1 MTKKNKK
8 KTKFIY
14 KLLSLLL
21 IIASALSIIGI
32 ITLNILNMKYFM
44 IVVGIILFINLVSYL
59 WMIKSKKKKS
69 GTIFSFF
76 FLIVFSILSF
86 YIFETNG
93 MLNNILS
100 HHKVYTYKVIVRT
113 DSDYKQ
119 LSDLDKNTMGY
130 FNNKT
135 EETDKAIKHIDKK
148 ITPDYKEYDDINKLT
163 NSLLS
168 SEIESI
174 VIEESYY
181 NMITEENSDFIDN
194 TKVIYTFKIRQ
205 AISDFSKDVD
215 VSKKPFNIFISG
227 IDTYGSI
234 DSVSRSDVNMVVTI
248 NPKTKQI
255 LMTGIPRDY
264 YVQLHGIN
272 GYKDKLTH
280 AGLYGVD
287 NSVQTIEDFLGI
299 NINYYVKV
307 NFSSVV
313 NIVNTLNGVEVYS
326 EYDFT
331 SIDGYHY
338 SRGYNKVNGE
348 EALSFA
354 RERKAFSAGDN
365 QRIKN
370 QQALLQALVKKAI
383 SKDIIYKYSKLLNN
397 LSDSFVTNM
406 SPSRITSL
414 IRMQLDDMADWNIT
428 SNSLTGEG
436 ELNYT
441 YSYPSQKL
449 YVMVPDTDSIT
460 KTKELID
467 AVFNGDTLESSYDE
481 NTGTTHIVTKSQPTP
496 NTSNNNTEKKEESK
510 KEVEKT
516 SETNTSQTDEPE
528 EIEGT
533 TTSNVETSSTI
544 GENNTSSIETPETST
559 TEVTS
564 STEIED
570 NNN

>member
-1 MTKKNKK
+1 MTKKQKK
-8 KTKFIY
+8 KNKVKFIY
-14 KLLSLLL
+14 RFLSFLL

-44 IVVGIILFINLVSYL
+44 IAVGSILFINLISYL

-76 FLIVFSILSF
+76 FLIIFSVLAF

-100 HHKVYTYKVIVRT
+100 HYKEYTYKVVVRT

-135 EETDKAIKHIDKK
+135 EETEKAIKHIDKK
-148 ITPDYKEYDDINKLT
+148 ITPEYKEYDDIDKLT
-163 NSLLS
+163 NSLLNN
-168 SEIESI
+168 EIESI
-174 VIEESYY
+174 LIEDSYY
-181 NMITEENSDFIDN
+181 NMIAEENSDFIDT

-205 AISDFSKDVD
+205 IITDFSKDVD

-234 DSVSRSDVNMVVTI
+234 DSVSRSDVNMVVTV

-287 NSVQTIEDFLGI
+287 NSVQTVEDFLDI

-313 NIVNTLNGVEVYS
+313 NIVNTLGGVEVFS

-397 LSDSFVTNM
+397 VSDSFVTNM
-406 SPSRITSL
+406 SANRITSL
-414 IRMQLDDMADWNIT
+414 IRMQLDDMSEWTIT

-449 YVMVPDTDSIT
+449 YVMVPDTDSIS
-460 KTKELID
+460 KTKELIA

-481 NTGTTHIVTKSQPTP
+481 NTGTTHIVTRSQPTTDTTN
-496 NTSNNNTEKKEESK
+496 NTTEKKEEK
-510 KEVEKT
+510 KEEKKT
-516 SETNTSQTDEPE
+516 SETVTSQTNEPE
-528 EIEGT
+528 EIEGN
-533 TTSNVETSSTI
+533 TSGTETSSTI
-544 GENNTSSIETPETST
+544 EENNTSTTETSQ
-559 TEVTS
+559 TS
-564 STEIED
+564 IPDTD
-570 NNN
+570 NNNDNN